1 MNETITIRATVSE
14 DIPFIKELMDKHWG
28 GEPLVIRGKNYFP
41 SALPGLIAF
50 QHSEV
55 LGFLFY
61 EIQNGECEIVVL
73 EVFDKFKGL
82 GTELIEKLKIIAR
95 EQDCS
100 KLHLMTTNDNMDALR
115 FYQRRG
121 FYICGIHLNSIEAS
135 RRMKPAIGMTGD
147 HGIPLRD
154 EIDLEM
160 LLN

>member
-1 MNETITIRATVSE
+1 MTITIRQSLPQ
-14 DIPFIKELMDKHWG
+14 DSIYIKDLMEKHWG

-41 SALPGLIAF
+41 STLPGLIAH
-50 QHSEV
+50 QDSKV
-55 LGFLFY
+55 AGFLFY
-61 EIQNGECEIVVL
+61 EIQNSECEIVVL

-82 GTELIEKLKIIAR
+82 GTALINQLRDIAKKYN
-95 EQDCS
+95 CT

-121 FYICGIHLNSIEAS
+121 FHICGIHINSIEIS

-160 LLN
+160 LL

>member
-1 MNETITIRATVSE
+1 MTITIRQSLPQ
-14 DIPFIKELMDKHWG
+14 DSIYIKDLMEKHWG

-41 SALPGLIAF
+41 STLPGLIAH
-50 QHSEV
+50 QDSKV
-55 LGFLFY
+55 AGFLFY
-61 EIQNGECEIVVL
+61 EIQNSECEIVVL

-82 GTELIEKLKIIAR
+82 GTALINQLRDIAKKNN
-95 EQDCS
+95 CT

-121 FYICGIHLNSIEAS
+121 FHICGIHINSIEIS

-160 LLN
+160 LL